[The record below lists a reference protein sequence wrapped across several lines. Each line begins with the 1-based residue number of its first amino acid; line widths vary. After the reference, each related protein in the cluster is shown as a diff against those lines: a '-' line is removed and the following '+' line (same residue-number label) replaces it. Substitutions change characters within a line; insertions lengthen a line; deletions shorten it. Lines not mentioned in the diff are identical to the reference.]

1 MGCQCNSNNNKNKNK
16 QNNFNKNKTNTPK
29 TNLNINN
36 DLNEKPNYKS
46 PEKNKFN
53 LEEKPIKKSLKK
65 FKIPASILSIIEKNF
80 TFINENYENVPN
92 LYLNDN
98 SVTLCPGYNFKY
110 RNEEEIK
117 IDLTQAGFNKEIID
131 ILIKASKLTGME
143 AKKFCEE
150 NKNIEISEE
159 NKKKLFK
166 QIYPFYQLNAKKI
179 LESEGDIN
187 YDKIPDNV
195 KEFINDLRFR
205 GDLSGKNI
213 EKCREALKTIAKEKD
228 YTKLKEFSD
237 ELFEKTKNKIPK
249 RAENRKE
256 FLKDIISKN
265 SFDSLN
271 SSLDTTQYS
280 DININLDDITVEQKK
295 NALGGIDLNA
305 DYNFDDIIKNADKI
319 KLQGVFEKNSQMYF
333 FKQKNKENNHF
344 CNLEDLAVVL
354 RILYDPEIKYKN
366 ISFSLDPYEPTNY
379 RGPYQRKVFY
389 PDEHIGKKVLEG
401 TKMGEDMFKADY
413 LLKQL
418 NLGVDPNCK
427 EYVFPKELKE
437 LSKYSF
443 INNEFPNKP
452 EISRAWIVVRK
463 IKMMKSKNMYC
474 YDGIKLGVD
483 ARQMMV
489 GNKGTLEDRID
500 QNPEHL
506 CYKFAKKFSEVYDN
520 VGNVYDIFNRLKEIT
535 YAIALG
541 RWMFLNKFPIDF
553 EKVKKIYENTL
564 IPNYQIKVKAI
575 DFKKEKITHNNV
587 DIDFDDAVRENIIN
601 INDII
606 IKNLKSNNLEINEE
620 NKQMAL
626 KFLKEKNKTFTVKK
640 TITDSRF
647 LFGGVDLNSG
657 IEKSET
663 NFIQKNENN
672 IINNIEDLVNNNND
686 NNLEKIISIEGDEIK
701 INLTD
706 NETDVGEF
714 PLLIDYKCDECG
726 KDLTNNE
733 KQICELYKESLKQKK
748 YCSNHNKFICP
759 ECNKLLIGKY
769 AIFKEKYL
777 HNECIKCFGCKK
789 TIRQNEKYVPNE
801 DKIFHAECKDEFLKR
816 IQIETIEDEKCRID
830 EMEKYETDLSNDRS
844 LYIIN
849 VD

>member
-1 MGCQCNSNNNKNKNK
+1 MGCQCNSNNNKYKNK
-16 QNNFNKNKTNTPK
+16 QNNSNKNKTNIPK
-29 TNLNINN
+29 INSNVNINS
-36 DLNEKPNYKS
+36 DLNEKPNDNIANKNIF
-46 PEKNKFN
+46 EKEDYNITNKNVFEK
-53 LEEKPIKKSLKK
+53 EEKPLKKSLKQI
-65 FKIPASILSIIEKNF
+65 KIPPSILSIIEKNF
-80 TFINENYENVPN
+80 TFINENNKNVPN

-131 ILIKASKLTGME
+131 ILIKASKLTGIE

-150 NKNIEISEE
+150 NKNIEITEE

-179 LESEGDIN
+179 IESEGNVN
-187 YDKIPDNV
+187 YDKIPDSV

-213 EKCREALKTIAKEKD
+213 EKCREALKTIEREKD
-228 YTKLKEFSD
+228 YTKLKQFSD
-237 ELFEKTKNKIPK
+237 ELFEKTKNKIPE

-256 FLKDIISKN
+256 LLKEIISKN

-271 SSLDTTQYS
+271 SSLNSTLNS
-280 DININLDDITVEQKK
+280 EEINISIDDITVEQKK

-305 DYNFDDIIKNADKI
+305 DYNFDDIIKNANKI

-389 PDEHIGKKVLEG
+389 PDEHIGKKILEG

-443 INNEFPNKP
+443 INNEFPKNP

-564 IPNYQIKVKAI
+564 IPNYQTKVKAI
-575 DFKKEKITHNNV
+575 DFKKEKVTQNNV
-587 DIDFDDAVRENIIN
+587 NIDFDDAVRENKIN
-601 INDII
+601 INEII
-606 IKNLKSNNLEINEE
+606 LKNLKLNNLEINEK

-626 KFLKEKNKTFTVKK
+626 KLLKVKK
-640 TITDSRF
+640 
-647 LFGGVDLNSG
+647 
-657 IEKSET
+657 
-663 NFIQKNENN
+663 
-672 IINNIEDLVNNNND
+672 
-686 NNLEKIISIEGDEIK
+686 
-701 INLTD
+701 
-706 NETDVGEF
+706 
-714 PLLIDYKCDECG
+714 
-726 KDLTNNE
+726 
-733 KQICELYKESLKQKK
+733 
-748 YCSNHNKFICP
+748 
-759 ECNKLLIGKY
+759 
-769 AIFKEKYL
+769 
-777 HNECIKCFGCKK
+777 
-789 TIRQNEKYVPNE
+789 
-801 DKIFHAECKDEFLKR
+801 
-816 IQIETIEDEKCRID
+816 
-830 EMEKYETDLSNDRS
+830 
-844 LYIIN
+844 
-849 VD
+849 

>member
-213 EKCREALKTIAKEKD
+213 EKCREALKIIAKEKD

-295 NALGGIDLNA
+295 
-305 DYNFDDIIKNADKI
+305 
-319 KLQGVFEKNSQMYF
+319 
-333 FKQKNKENNHF
+333 
-344 CNLEDLAVVL
+344 
-354 RILYDPEIKYKN
+354 
-366 ISFSLDPYEPTNY
+366 
-379 RGPYQRKVFY
+379 
-389 PDEHIGKKVLEG
+389 
-401 TKMGEDMFKADY
+401 
-413 LLKQL
+413 
-418 NLGVDPNCK
+418 
-427 EYVFPKELKE
+427 
-437 LSKYSF
+437 
-443 INNEFPNKP
+443 
-452 EISRAWIVVRK
+452 
-463 IKMMKSKNMYC
+463 
-474 YDGIKLGVD
+474 
-483 ARQMMV
+483 
-489 GNKGTLEDRID
+489 
-500 QNPEHL
+500 
-506 CYKFAKKFSEVYDN
+506 
-520 VGNVYDIFNRLKEIT
+520 
-535 YAIALG
+535 
-541 RWMFLNKFPIDF
+541 
-553 EKVKKIYENTL
+553 
-564 IPNYQIKVKAI
+564 
-575 DFKKEKITHNNV
+575 
-587 DIDFDDAVRENIIN
+587 
-601 INDII
+601 
-606 IKNLKSNNLEINEE
+606 
-620 NKQMAL
+620 
-626 KFLKEKNKTFTVKK
+626 
-640 TITDSRF
+640 
-647 LFGGVDLNSG
+647 
-657 IEKSET
+657 
-663 NFIQKNENN
+663 
-672 IINNIEDLVNNNND
+672 
-686 NNLEKIISIEGDEIK
+686 
-701 INLTD
+701 
-706 NETDVGEF
+706 
-714 PLLIDYKCDECG
+714 
-726 KDLTNNE
+726 
-733 KQICELYKESLKQKK
+733 
-748 YCSNHNKFICP
+748 
-759 ECNKLLIGKY
+759 
-769 AIFKEKYL
+769 
-777 HNECIKCFGCKK
+777 KCF
-789 TIRQNEKYVPNE
+789 RWNR
-801 DKIFHAECKDEFLKR
+801 F
-816 IQIETIEDEKCRID
+816 KCR
-830 EMEKYETDLSNDRS
+830 L
-844 LYIIN
+844 
-849 VD
+849 

>member
-65 FKIPASILSIIEKNF
+65 IKIPESILSIIEKNF
-80 TFINENYENVPN
+80 TFTNENYENVPN

-319 KLQGVFEKNSQMYF
+319 
-333 FKQKNKENNHF
+333 
-344 CNLEDLAVVL
+344 
-354 RILYDPEIKYKN
+354 
-366 ISFSLDPYEPTNY
+366 
-379 RGPYQRKVFY
+379 
-389 PDEHIGKKVLEG
+389 
-401 TKMGEDMFKADY
+401 
-413 LLKQL
+413 
-418 NLGVDPNCK
+418 
-427 EYVFPKELKE
+427 
-437 LSKYSF
+437 
-443 INNEFPNKP
+443 
-452 EISRAWIVVRK
+452 
-463 IKMMKSKNMYC
+463 
-474 YDGIKLGVD
+474 
-483 ARQMMV
+483 
-489 GNKGTLEDRID
+489 
-500 QNPEHL
+500 
-506 CYKFAKKFSEVYDN
+506 
-520 VGNVYDIFNRLKEIT
+520 
-535 YAIALG
+535 
-541 RWMFLNKFPIDF
+541 
-553 EKVKKIYENTL
+553 
-564 IPNYQIKVKAI
+564 
-575 DFKKEKITHNNV
+575 
-587 DIDFDDAVRENIIN
+587 
-601 INDII
+601 
-606 IKNLKSNNLEINEE
+606 
-620 NKQMAL
+620 
-626 KFLKEKNKTFTVKK
+626 
-640 TITDSRF
+640 
-647 LFGGVDLNSG
+647 
-657 IEKSET
+657 
-663 NFIQKNENN
+663 
-672 IINNIEDLVNNNND
+672 
-686 NNLEKIISIEGDEIK
+686 
-701 INLTD
+701 
-706 NETDVGEF
+706 
-714 PLLIDYKCDECG
+714 
-726 KDLTNNE
+726 
-733 KQICELYKESLKQKK
+733 
-748 YCSNHNKFICP
+748 
-759 ECNKLLIGKY
+759 
-769 AIFKEKYL
+769 
-777 HNECIKCFGCKK
+777 
-789 TIRQNEKYVPNE
+789 
-801 DKIFHAECKDEFLKR
+801 
-816 IQIETIEDEKCRID
+816 
-830 EMEKYETDLSNDRS
+830 
-844 LYIIN
+844 
-849 VD
+849 